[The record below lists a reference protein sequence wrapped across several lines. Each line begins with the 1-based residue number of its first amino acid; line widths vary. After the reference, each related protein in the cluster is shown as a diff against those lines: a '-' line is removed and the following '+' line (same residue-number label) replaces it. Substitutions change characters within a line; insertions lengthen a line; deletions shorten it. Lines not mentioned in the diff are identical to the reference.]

1 MRRWRTII
9 IFTVAAAFF
18 AVIAFLLL
26 RREEPSYAGR
36 PLSSWVMDMGVKAA
50 ADPDKSFPKQETID
64 RAAHAMGQI
73 GTNAIPYLLRWI
85 NTKPPAWKEPVFGV
99 VNKIAGALH
108 LRIYLWDKTGLRGY
122 QAAKAFEHVHPVPDY
137 AITNLA
143 ALMNDPDRD
152 RAERA
157 GTALGAM
164 ANKSFRALVI
174 LMTNGTPRARLT
186 AIERA
191 RRAQSD
197 ARSDVPVIISYLC
210 DPNENVAT
218 HAATTLGGVKL
229 EPEICR
235 RALTNALADPRYNV
249 RRAASNAITRID
261 RWLADPEGLSRGPQR
276 AATNPV
282 SPPARWRRIPPR

>member
-9 IFTVAAAFF
+9 IFTIAAAFF
-18 AVIAFLLL
+18 AVVAFLLL

-50 ADPDKSFPKQETID
+50 ADPDKTFPKQETID

-85 NTKPPAWKEPVFGV
+85 NAKPPAWKESVFGF
-99 VNKIAGALH
+99 VNKVAAALH
-108 LRIYLWDKTGLRGY
+108 LRVYLWDKTGLRGY

-137 AITNLA
+137 AISNLA

-157 GTALGAM
+157 GTALGAI

-174 LMTNGTPRARLT
+174 LMTNSTPEIRVK
-186 AIERA
+186 AIERV
-191 RRAQSD
+191 RGWRSD
-197 ARSDVPVIISYLC
+197 ARSVLPLLIRYLG
-210 DPNENVAT
+210 DPNGKVASC
-218 HAATTLGGVKL
+218 AAATLGGLKL
-229 EPEICR
+229 EPDICLP
-235 RALTNALADPRYNV
+235 ALTNALEDPRYSV
-249 RRAASNAITRID
+249 RYAASNAIIQIERS
-261 RWLADPEGLSRGPQR
+261 LADPEGLSRRPQR
-276 AATNPV
+276 AATNRL
-282 SPPARWRRIPPR
+282 SPPARWRVPPR

>member
-50 ADPDKSFPKQETID
+50 ADPDKTFPKQETID

-85 NTKPPAWKEPVFGV
+85 NAKPPAWKEPVFGF
-99 VNKIAGALH
+99 VNKIAAALH

-122 QAAKAFEHVHPVPDY
+122 QAAKAFEHVHPVPDD
-137 AITNLA
+137 AIANLA

-152 RAERA
+152 RADRA
-157 GTALGAM
+157 RTAVNTIASKCLP
-164 ANKSFRALVI
+164 ALAI
-174 LMTNGTPRARLT
+174 LMTNGTTRDRLT
-186 AIERA
+186 AIERV
-191 RRAQSD
+191 RRWRSD
-197 ARSDVPVIISYLC
+197 ARSAIPVLVNC
-210 DPNENVAT
+210 LHDPSETV
-218 HAATTLGGVKL
+218 
-229 EPEICR
+229 
-235 RALTNALADPRYNV
+235 
-249 RRAASNAITRID
+249 AAS
-261 RWLADPEGLSRGPQR
+261 
-276 AATNPV
+276 AAYT
-282 SPPARWRRIPPR
+282 